1 MKNSKI
7 VKLKKNIKYRDVS
20 KNLNLKGNYNAK
32 NVNMVINLW
41 MGTYNEDNFNNKNYT
56 ENNFINLKIEF
67 SSLFIILYYK
77 NKVYILKNTI

>member
-20 KNLNLKGNYNAK
+20 KNLYFKGNYNAK
-32 NVNMVINLW
+32 NVKMVINLL
-41 MGTYNEDNFNNKNYT
+41 MRTYNEDNVNNKNYT

-67 SSLFIILYYK
+67 LSLFIIL
-77 NKVYILKNTI
+77 LKIIE

>member
-20 KNLNLKGNYNAK
+20 KNLYFKGNYNAK
-32 NVNMVINLW
+32 NVKMVINLW
-41 MGTYNEDNFNNKNYT
+41 MRTYNEDNVNNKNYT

-67 SSLFIILYYK
+67 LCLFIIL
-77 NKVYILKNTI
+77 LKII

>member
-20 KNLNLKGNYNAK
+20 KNLYFKGNYNAK
-32 NVNMVINLW
+32 NVKMVINLW
-41 MGTYNEDNFNNKNYT
+41 MRTYNEDNVNNKNYT

-67 SSLFIILYYK
+67 LSLFIIL
-77 NKVYILKNTI
+77 LKIIE

>member
-20 KNLNLKGNYNAK
+20 KNLYFKGNYNAK
-32 NVNMVINLW
+32 NVKMVINLW
-41 MGTYNEDNFNNKNYT
+41 MRTYNEDNVNNKNYT

-77 NKVYILKNTI
+77 NKV

>member
-20 KNLNLKGNYNAK
+20 KNLNFKGNYNAK
-32 NVNMVINLW
+32 NVKMVINLW
-41 MGTYNEDNFNNKNYT
+41 MRTYNEDNVNNKNYT

-67 SSLFIILYYK
+67 LSLFIIL
-77 NKVYILKNTI
+77 LKII

>member
-41 MGTYNEDNFNNKNYT
+41 MGTYNEDNVNNKNYT

-67 SSLFIILYYK
+67 LSLFIIL
-77 NKVYILKNTI
+77 LKII

>member
-20 KNLNLKGNYNAK
+20 KNLYFKGNYNAK
-32 NVNMVINLW
+32 NVKMVINLW
-41 MGTYNEDNFNNKNYT
+41 MRTYNEDNVNNKNYT

-67 SSLFIILYYK
+67 LSIFIIL
-77 NKVYILKNTI
+77 LKII

>member
-20 KNLNLKGNYNAK
+20 KNLYFKGNYNAK
-32 NVNMVINLW
+32 NVKMVINLL
-41 MGTYNEDNFNNKNYT
+41 MRTYNEDNVNNKNYT

-67 SSLFIILYYK
+67 LSLFIIL
-77 NKVYILKNTI
+77 LKII